1 MGKEEKTMHGG
12 VRIGRIFG
20 INIRIDWSWVF
31 ILLLIT
37 WNLSV
42 VFADTHTNWAPGL
55 NWMLALVAA
64 LLFFASLLA
73 HELAHSLVARSRGI
87 PVRNIT
93 LFLFGGVSNIE
104 RDPDSPKSEFLVT
117 IVGPLT
123 SFVIGVVLLLIVS
136 AAGRPVGTVSNA
148 RQTLEQLGPLSVML
162 LWLGSINVLLGVFN
176 LIPGF
181 PLDGGRVLRS
191 IIWSVTG
198 DLRRATRWASEVG
211 QAVAWLFIVIGIAM
225 VFGVSV
231 PFFGTGLIGGVWLAF
246 IGWFLNSAAV
256 QSYQQIIVHDILEG
270 VPVARMM
277 RPFPPTVP
285 STISVSTLVHQH
297 VMGTDDHAFPVVD
310 GGRLVGLVTLE
321 DVRSVSK
328 EAWDSTTVQQIMTP
342 LEKLVTATETDEA
355 TSAWDKLLQQDVRQL
370 PVLRGSELVGLLRR
384 RDIVKWLQL
393 HSKLG
398 SASSHWPAS

>member
-1 MGKEEKTMHGG
+1 MHSG

-20 INIRIDWSWVF
+20 INIRIDWSWLF

-42 VFADTHTNWAPGL
+42 VFADTHANWAPGV
-55 NWMLALVAA
+55 NWILALVAA
-64 LLFFASLLA
+64 ILFFASLLA

-123 SFVIGVVLLLIVS
+123 SFVIGIVLILIVS

-148 RQTLEQLGPLSVML
+148 KHTLEQLGPLPVML

-191 IIWSVTG
+191 ILWSITG

-211 QAVAWLFIVIGIAM
+211 QAVAWLFIVMGVAM

-256 QSYQQIIVHDILEG
+256 QSYQQIIVHDILDG

-277 RPFPPTVP
+277 RPYPPTVP
-285 STISVSTLVHQH
+285 PTISVSALVHQH

-328 EAWDSTTVQQIMTP
+328 EAWENTIVQQIMTP
-342 LEKLVTATETDEA
+342 FEKLVTATETEEA
-355 TSAWDKLLQQDVRQL
+355 TSAWDKLLQRDVRQL
-370 PVLRGSELVGLLRR
+370 PVLRGTELVGLLRR

-398 SASSHWPAS
+398 SASSNWPAG

>member
-1 MGKEEKTMHGG
+1 MHSG
-12 VRIGRIFG
+12 VRVGRVFG
-20 INIRIDWSWVF
+20 INIRIDWSWLF

-42 VFADTHTNWAPGL
+42 VFADTHANWAPGV
-55 NWMLALVAA
+55 NWLLALVAA
-64 LLFFASLLA
+64 ILFFASLLA

-104 RDPDSPKSEFLVT
+104 RDPDSPKSEFLVS

-123 SFVIGVVLLLIVS
+123 SFVIGVVLILIVR
-136 AAGRPVGTVSNA
+136 AAGRPVGTMSNA
-148 RQTLEQLGPLSVML
+148 RHTLEQLGPISVML

-181 PLDGGRVLRS
+181 PLDGGRLLRS
-191 IIWSVTG
+191 ILWSITG

-231 PFFGTGLIGGVWLAF
+231 PFFGTGLVGGVWLAF

-256 QSYQQIIVHDILEG
+256 QSYQQIIVHDILDG

-277 RPFPPTVP
+277 RPYPPTVSP
-285 STISVSTLVHQH
+285 AISVSALVHQH

-321 DVRSVSK
+321 DVRSISK

-342 LEKLVTATETDEA
+342 FEKLVTATETEEA
-355 TSAWDKLLQQDVRQL
+355 TSAWDKLLQRDVRQL
-370 PVLRGSELVGLLRR
+370 PVLRGTELVGLLRR

-398 SASSHWPAS
+398 NASSNWPAA